1 MKRVLG
7 ILITAVVLAASGVY
21 LWTSTESRRTIQH
34 LLAENKNLQEA
45 LSRLAFEQQ
54 VGYAKV
60 TEQVERDGRVFTRI
74 LFVQTLPEDAS
85 EQVLRKE
92 MEIEG
97 DVAHFDML
105 IVRFDNQ
112 LVMDGRERAIGLW
125 RRIYGEKM
133 RPEDGFVIQP
143 EGKEPAAYATL
154 CQKLSLRDR
163 RVFWEEVWSLSNQP
177 KRLES
182 LGIRA
187 VYGNV
192 VYRQMRPG
200 LIYVFKLS
208 STGAFWAEIIPDL

>member
-1 MKRVLG
+1 MKRIAG
-7 ILITAVVLAASGVY
+7 WLIAAGVLAGVGVY
-21 LWTSTESRRTIQH
+21 GWRFTESRRTIQQ
-34 LLAENKNLQEA
+34 LLSENKHLQES

-60 TEQVERDGRVFTRI
+60 VEQVQRDGRVFTRI
-74 LFVQTLPEDAS
+74 LFVQSLPEDAS

-92 MEIEG
+92 VEIEG

-112 LVMDGRERAIGLW
+112 LVLDGRERAIGLW

-133 RPEDGFVIQP
+133 RPEEGIAIQA
-143 EGKEPAAYATL
+143 EGEEPAAYAAI
-154 CQKLSLRDR
+154 CRKLSLRER
-163 RVFWEEVWSLSNQP
+163 RLFWEEIWSLSNQP
-177 KRLES
+177 KRLEG

-208 STGAFWAEIIPDL
+208 STGAFWAEVIPDL